1 MMYLFATLLFT
12 AVLAWS
18 HELSFPLPGRPPAD
32 NRVVLVFDGQPIS
45 LLADSGSARFFVVYG
60 EWFERQYGRGS
71 CRRHNMTCYFCPV
84 EAPCDDI
91 EQRERF
97 GVRYGGG
104 SIFYQY
110 VQHTGSLDL
119 GKSTVQVTFGLIVD
133 HDDANGFA
141 PDGVLGLSFGRPG
154 IPKTFLQQLKGSKVI
169 HTLAYSLDFRQDQ
182 GGGKLV
188 LGDSGSQ
195 SKYTVHLPF
204 TRLPGAHRKL
214 FVPVTSVR
222 IAKKLVSGRK
232 ASGKVSEKVAPI
244 SLNHTV
250 VFMDTGN
257 AYLGMPRAT
266 FDILVEDL
274 KASPNAASPAGVLGE
289 GLWRSAEEP
298 VWKIRPGHVKILPT
312 IIYSL
317 VGVGGEVVDVK
328 MPPED
333 YVGSCTVAE
342 CNVYIN
348 VQDGALVTFG
358 RPFFRAYHAHVDLV
372 KQSIAICPHSRGKKF
387 PGRVKDR
394 SHRKTVGRRFIRGL
408 LGCVRKE

>member
-1 MMYLFATLLFT
+1 MMYLFATSLFT
-12 AVLAWS
+12 PVLAWS

-32 NRVVLVFDGQPIS
+32 NRVALVLDGQPIS

-60 EWFERQYGRGS
+60 GWFERQYGRGS
-71 CRRHNMTCYFCPV
+71 CRRHSMTCYFCPV

-110 VQHTGSLDL
+110 GSLDL
-119 GKSTVQVTFGLIVD
+119 GKSTVRVTFGLIVD
-133 HDDANGFA
+133 HGDANGFA

-169 HTLAYSLDFRQDQ
+169 HALAYSLDFRQYQ
-182 GGGKLV
+182 SGGKLV

-204 TRLPGAHRKL
+204 TRLPGAHPKL

-222 IAKKLVSGRK
+222 IAKKLISGRK
-232 ASGKVSEKVAPI
+232 AFGRVSERVAPI

-257 AYLGMPRAT
+257 AYLGMPRAI

-274 KASPNAASPAGVLGE
+274 KVSADAASPAGRTGE

-298 VWKIRPGHVKILPT
+298 VWMIRSGHVKFLPT

-317 VGVGGEVVDVK
+317 VGVGGEMVDVK
-328 MPPED
+328 MLPED
-333 YVGSCTVAE
+333 YVGSCTVTE
-342 CNVYIN
+342 CKVYIN
-348 VQDGALVTFG
+348 LQDGALVTFG
-358 RPFFRAYHAHVDLV
+358 RPFFRAYHAHVDLE
-372 KQSIAICPHSRGKKF
+372 KQSMAITRHSRGKKF

-394 SHRKTVGRRFIRGL
+394 SHRKTVARRFIRGL